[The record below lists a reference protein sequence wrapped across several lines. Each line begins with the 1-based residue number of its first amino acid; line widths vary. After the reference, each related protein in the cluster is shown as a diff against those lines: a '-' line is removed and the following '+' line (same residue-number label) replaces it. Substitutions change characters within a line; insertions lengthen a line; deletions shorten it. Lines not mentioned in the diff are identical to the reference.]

1 MKNYLKTALLG
12 VTALLAV
19 EASGA
24 ESVFQTYS
32 FQPEEN
38 KAVAGIS
45 KLRMTFTNGDM
56 NIDIDRSTVNTI
68 TMASSSSTFYCVN
81 LTGFGSIWTMEFA
94 PSVSGT
100 ASEIKENGEYTL
112 TIPAVVFHY
121 QSADRINDKITAKF
135 IVSDDIDFDWT
146 CFPANGSSRELPEY
160 GDIDINISF
169 TSATSVSLTPAVQG
183 ATYSVRLAGK
193 DLTRVNSLDDGEGY
207 RLSTTSNGL
216 RLQVSKSLV
225 KRTSELSFV
234 AEKGAFTVDGIKSPA
249 IDYKVTYLVP
259 TKAIQPPY
267 LNTFDTA
274 ADAEGFT
281 ILDLNEDGRTW
292 GWAESEHPE
301 GTYIQEMRVWEMEGK
316 DDWLISPAIRLEAG
330 EVYNMSLHARPY
342 GFWGE
347 NFEMKIGTAPTVE
360 GMNEIVIPEVRMRDG
375 TKGESDYFGYF
386 SPTESGEYYLGIHAN
401 TEKEGFYLYIDNL
414 AVSAP
419 MDKNLPE
426 SVSDF
431 NVTIDNHNS
440 KKSFVSFVMPDKNIG
455 GNRLESL
462 TKVELYRDGEIIK
475 TFDNPIPGDTVS
487 VTDFVE
493 GADDYIYMVR
503 VFNAAGEGK
512 GFVKT
517 LFVGVKKASFPTNVR
532 AKETENVGEV
542 MITWDAPATDVD
554 GNPIDSS
561 KITYYIVSIDAEGV
575 QTQIGRY
582 VKDTSYKYRAI
593 DADKEQEF
601 FTFGVFAET
610 DGGFSMGSQTRL
622 VPLGKAY
629 SLPFAESFDTRSI
642 SLLGV
647 ATLAG
652 AGQWG
657 IYGEETGGV
666 QAWDTDDSYAGM
678 AGYSVGDSGIMFTG
692 KIDLSEAVAPELSFY
707 VYNFGKSSNEI
718 YPNVLQ
724 IQADCGNDFEPVQTI
739 NLSDLGDTEGWV
751 KRTVNLSGCKGKT
764 PQLGFVATTK
774 STNFPY
780 TFIDNVEVK
789 DDDSGVDNVT
799 EGSSA
804 IHVNGHIMT
813 IDNPEREH
821 ILVSTVNGVT
831 VYSGDAATVTVDL
844 ASGLYVVK
852 TGRTHRKIMVK

>member
-1 MKNYLKTALLG
+1 MKNYLRTALLG

-19 EASGA
+19 ESSGA

-68 TMASSSSTFYCVN
+68 TMASSKSTFYCVN

-94 PSVSGT
+94 PLVSGT

-112 TIPAVVFHY
+112 TIPAGVFHY

-169 TSATSVSLTPAVQG
+169 TSATSVSLTLAVQG

-249 IDYKVTYLVP
+249 I
-259 TKAIQPPY
+259 
-267 LNTFDTA
+267 
-274 ADAEGFT
+274 
-281 ILDLNEDGRTW
+281 
-292 GWAESEHPE
+292 
-301 GTYIQEMRVWEMEGK
+301 
-316 DDWLISPAIRLEAG
+316 
-330 EVYNMSLHARPY
+330 
-342 GFWGE
+342 
-347 NFEMKIGTAPTVE
+347 
-360 GMNEIVIPEVRMRDG
+360 
-375 TKGESDYFGYF
+375 
-386 SPTESGEYYLGIHAN
+386 
-401 TEKEGFYLYIDNL
+401 
-414 AVSAP
+414 
-419 MDKNLPE
+419 
-426 SVSDF
+426 
-431 NVTIDNHNS
+431 
-440 KKSFVSFVMPDKNIG
+440 
-455 GNRLESL
+455 
-462 TKVELYRDGEIIK
+462 
-475 TFDNPIPGDTVS
+475 
-487 VTDFVE
+487 
-493 GADDYIYMVR
+493 
-503 VFNAAGEGK
+503 
-512 GFVKT
+512 
-517 LFVGVKKASFPTNVR
+517 
-532 AKETENVGEV
+532 
-542 MITWDAPATDVD
+542 
-554 GNPIDSS
+554 
-561 KITYYIVSIDAEGV
+561 
-575 QTQIGRY
+575 
-582 VKDTSYKYRAI
+582 
-593 DADKEQEF
+593 
-601 FTFGVFAET
+601 
-610 DGGFSMGSQTRL
+610 
-622 VPLGKAY
+622 
-629 SLPFAESFDTRSI
+629 
-642 SLLGV
+642 
-647 ATLAG
+647 AG

-657 IYGEETGGV
+657 IYGEDTGGV

-678 AGYSVGDSGIMFTG
+678 AGSSVGDSGIMFTG

-707 VYNFGKSSNEI
+707 VYNFGKSGNEI